1 MNSDR
6 LKPGFLALHGNRVE
20 LLFDTVAELIGR
32 YRLAPLE
39 PEVFLVQSNG
49 TGEWLKMALAQRS
62 GICAAVNLQL
72 PGQFQWALYRR
83 VLGPGEVPERSPLD
97 DATLVWRLLRLLTD
111 LHADPDHA
119 QVFAPLASYLSGG
132 DPERCY
138 QLARQIADLYDQ
150 YQVHR
155 PDWLENWADGR
166 ATLGDASGVQ
176 RPFPASQD
184 WQASLWQRVLAT
196 LEPEEHALI
205 RPHVHERVI
214 DTLLKSRADDPLVA
228 RLPQRVTVFGLSHL
242 AYPTLRLLGA
252 LSRHSQVVF
261 AVPNPCR
268 HYWAD
273 IIEGH
278 KLLRAARRRHP
289 NRAGLDLSAQA
300 LEQLHRYAH
309 PLLAAWGRQSRD
321 FIRLLDEFDDAGQA
335 QARFNLAR
343 IDLFDEAEPA
353 DGTLLQ
359 QVQRHIRELLP
370 VDSHPKQAPLA
381 DDRSIVFH
389 IAHSPV
395 RELEVLHDQLLD
407 LLATPTADRPL
418 RPRDVVVMV
427 PDINRFAPAI
437 RAVFGQYADHDPRH
451 IPFDIT
457 DLSARGSNPLLAALQ
472 WVTRLNESRCTLSE
486 LCALFEVPAI
496 AARFEVDPQ
505 DVPRLATWMQGAGI
519 RWGLNRAQRS
529 ALGLDAAGDMHT
541 ALFGLN
547 RMLMGY
553 AVGMR
558 SAGAGQV
565 FRDIEPYG
573 EIGGLDAEL
582 VGALASLVESLV
594 RWLQWGCAPTHPAG
608 WAERFRALLA
618 DLIKPTGDADRA
630 SLDALE
636 FALAQWTDDCAAAA
650 FDTDVPLSVAADA
663 WLDGLD
669 APLLARRF
677 RGRGITFCTL
687 VPMRAIPFEVVCLL
701 GMNDGDYPRR
711 SHRPDFDLIALPSQR
726 RPGDRARRDDD
737 RQMMLEALLSARR
750 VLYVSWSG
758 RSVRDDTHQP
768 PSVLVSQLRHYLAA
782 GWSPDA
788 VAARTIEHP
797 LQAFSRRYFEAG
809 APLVTHAGEWR
820 RVHIPATGLETS
832 AHRPRTPEDQRPS
845 AAKVSATQLA
855 KLLANPPRAYFQQ
868 QLGIYFDANAQ
879 SLPDEEPF
887 TLNALDTYQLIDQV
901 IEHTLTPLRAW
912 STDALQQVDLS
923 LAIRSQID
931 RLQRAG
937 ALPLGGPGEQESD
950 HLQALVEPMI
960 AAWRSARLS
969 YPNVLHPVT
978 ASFNDRGTVIE
989 ASLDQRYAGH
999 CADPASVWIRIASGE
1014 VLKRSGESQVLP
1026 HRLIEVW
1033 VQSLLASAAQV
1044 EGHALVIA
1052 RDATLSIRPTDPE
1065 SARRQLLALL
1075 ELRAQALTEP
1085 LPVAVRTALEYVTA
1099 LKNPLDAAATA
1110 YEGGEFSRGE
1120 VDDPF
1125 LARCFPDFSSLTS
1138 DGRFQTYAS
1147 TLYAAIPEWIATH
1160 VTATQHPAAATSLDD
1175 PLPDSGSAHVS
1186 GAR

>member
-1 MNSDR
+1 MNPDR

-49 TGEWLKMALAQRS
+49 TGEWLKMALAQRG
-62 GICAAVNLQL
+62 GICAAVTLQL
-72 PGQFQWALYRR
+72 PGQFQWSLYRR

-97 DATLVWRLLRLLTD
+97 DATLVWRLLRLLNA
-111 LHADPDHA
+111 LHADPGDA
-119 QVFAPLASYLSGG
+119 QVFSPLASYLATG

-138 QLARQIADLYDQ
+138 QLAKQIADLYDQ

-166 ATLGDASGVQ
+166 ATLGDASGRQTPLPV
-176 RPFPASQD
+176 SQG

-196 LEPEEHALI
+196 LKPEEHALI

-214 DTLLKSRADDPLVA
+214 DTLLKTRANDPLVA
-228 RLPQRVTVFGLSHL
+228 KLPQRVIVFGLSHL
-242 AYPTLRLLGA
+242 AYPTLRLLAA
-252 LSRHSQVVF
+252 LSRHCQVVF

-268 HYWAD
+268 HHWGD
-273 IIEGH
+273 IIEGRE
-278 KLLRAARRRHP
+278 LLRAARRRHP
-289 NRAGLDLSAQA
+289 HRAGLDLSVQSF
-300 LEQLHRYAH
+300 EQLHRYAH

-321 FIRLLDEFDDAGQA
+321 FIRLLDEFDDAEQA
-335 QARFNLAR
+335 RARFNLAR
-343 IDLFDEAEPA
+343 IDLFDEGEPA
-353 DGTLLQ
+353 GGTLLQ

-370 VDSHPKQAPLA
+370 IDSHPRQASPA

-395 RELEVLHDQLLD
+395 RELEVLHDQLLE
-407 LLATPTADRPL
+407 LLATPTTDQLL

-472 WVTRLNESRCTLSE
+472 WVTRLNDTRCTLSE

-496 AARFEVDPQ
+496 AGRFGVDPQ
-505 DVPRLATWMQGAGI
+505 DVPRLASWMQGAGI
-519 RWGLNRAQRS
+519 RWGLNHAQRS

-553 AVGMR
+553 AVGNQ
-558 SAGAGQV
+558 SATAGPV
-565 FRDIEPYG
+565 FRDIEPYD

-582 VGALASLVESLV
+582 VGALASLVETLL
-594 RWLQWGCAPTHPAG
+594 RWLQWGNAPTNPTG
-608 WAERFRALLA
+608 WAMRFRTLLA
-618 DLIKPTGDADRA
+618 DLVKPTGKSDRA

-636 FALAQWTDDCAAAA
+636 FALTRWTDDCAAAA
-650 FDTDVPLSVAADA
+650 FDADLPLSVAADA

-677 RGRGITFCTL
+677 RGRGVTFCTL

-750 VLYVSWSG
+750 MLYVSWSG

-768 PSVLVSQLRHYLAA
+768 PSVLVAQLRDYLAA
-782 GWSPDA
+782 GWSPET
-788 VAARTIEHP
+788 VSARTIEHP

-809 APLVTHAGEWR
+809 TPLVTHAREWR
-820 RVHIPATGLETS
+820 RAHIAATSL
-832 AHRPRTPEDQRPS
+832 QRPS
-845 AAKVSATQLA
+845 PPRGRPADRSTSASRVSATQLA
-855 KLLANPPRAYFQQ
+855 RMLANPPRAYFQQ
-868 QLGIYFDANAQ
+868 QLGVYFDANAQ

-887 TLNALDTYQLIDQV
+887 ALNALDYYQLIDNL
-901 IEHTLTPLRAW
+901 IEHTLAQLRAY
-912 STDALQQVDLS
+912 SPETLQRIDLS
-923 LAIRSQID
+923 LAIRRQID

-937 ALPLGGPGEQESD
+937 ALPLGGPGQQERD
-950 HLQALVEPMI
+950 KLQALVEPMML
-960 AAWRSARLS
+960 AWRSARLNH
-969 YPNVLHPVT
+969 PNALRPVT
-978 ASFNDRGTVIE
+978 ASFSDQGTIIE
-989 ASLDQRYAGH
+989 ASLDQRYAGESTE
-999 CADPASVWIRIASGE
+999 PVSVWIRIASGE
-1014 VLKRSGESQVLP
+1014 VLKRSTEPQVQP
-1026 HRLIEVW
+1026 HRLLEIW
-1033 VQSLLASAAQV
+1033 VSSLLASAAGV

-1052 RDATLSIRPTDPE
+1052 RDATLCIRPTDPE
-1065 SARRQLLALL
+1065 SARRQLIALL
-1075 ELRAQALTEP
+1075 ELRERALTEP
-1085 LPVAVRTALEYVTA
+1085 LPVAARTALEYVTA
-1099 LKNPLDAAATA
+1099 RKNPLDAAATA

-1120 VDDPF
+1120 VEDPF
-1125 LARCFPDFSSLTS
+1125 LARCFPDFASLTS

-1147 TLYAAIPEWIATH
+1147 TLYAAIPQWIETH
-1160 VTATQHPAAATSLDD
+1160 VTATRHPAAAVSLDD
-1175 PLPDSGSAHVS
+1175 PQPDPGSGHAS
-1186 GAR
+1186 GAH